1 MESSELATIWRTCW
15 RKVGKKMNRVKDK
28 FLFFFLSKVGWTFR
42 WEFVNVFHLHGK
54 STCSVMF
61 AGINEASMS
70 VQMAN
75 FFFIFSKVK
84 DGISPKSS
92 VQLKWRYASPR
103 VPVCPWISLWTA
115 FCSCVWTPR
124 SKLRFNP
131 DSSFLFPIKS
141 LLVEN
146 WTLGMEIR
154 TQSVNFDAELKKLF

>member
-1 MESSELATIWRTCW
+1 MGR
-15 RKVGKKMNRVKDK
+15 
-28 FLFFFLSKVGWTFR
+28 TFR

-54 STCSVMF
+54 STCSVTF

-75 FFFIFSKVK
+75 FFIFSKVK
-84 DGISPKSS
+84 NGISPKSS

-154 TQSVNFDAELKKLF
+154 THSVNFDAELKKWMIFMSHRSAHRYFVLSFFAFCFF

>member
-28 FLFFFLSKVGWTFR
+28 FLFFLSKVGWTFR

-154 TQSVNFDAELKKLF
+154 TQSVNFDAEMKKFF